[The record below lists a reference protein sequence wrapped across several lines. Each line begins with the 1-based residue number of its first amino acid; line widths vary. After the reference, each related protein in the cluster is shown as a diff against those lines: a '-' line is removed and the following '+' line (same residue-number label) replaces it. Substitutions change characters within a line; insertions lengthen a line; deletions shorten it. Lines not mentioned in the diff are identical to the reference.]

1 MEKATLLGSFRIKL
15 IHYLD
20 RVTDIWQRAVE
31 IYQNNKKIMRNR
43 NKICVALQDKSDKL
57 LLTQSYI
64 FAHFFDIFPVNDYLL
79 LQKSTT

>member
-1 MEKATLLGSFRIKL
+1 MNLFILFCLHCTWILATWTEGKFCNVEKATLLGSFRIKL

-57 LLTQSYI
+57 LLT
-64 FAHFFDIFPVNDYLL
+64 
-79 LQKSTT
+79 